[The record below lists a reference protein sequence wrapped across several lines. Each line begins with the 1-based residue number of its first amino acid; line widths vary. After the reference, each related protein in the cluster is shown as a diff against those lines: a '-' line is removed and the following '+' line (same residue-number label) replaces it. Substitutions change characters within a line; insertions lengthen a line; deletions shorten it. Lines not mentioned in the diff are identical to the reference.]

1 MNKQYEYETTIDI
14 DELDDD
20 ANIRFLSDA
29 LNHNL
34 VVMFSG
40 SGGSSVVG
48 SRDDIIDWLNDNC
61 ANDNYCVPYEIYPY
75 DVTTS

>member
-1 MNKQYEYETTIDI
+1 MKNQYQYETSIDI

-20 ANIRFLSDA
+20 ANIWFLSDA

-48 SRDDIIDWLNDNC
+48 EHGDIIEWLNDNR
-61 ANDNYCVPYEIYPY
+61 ANDNWSEPYEIYPY
-75 DVTTS
+75 GINI